1 MKKYLVI
8 LASFLIMLCIGGV
21 YAWSIFV
28 PPLKLEHGLMTAQ
41 TQLIFGFTI
50 ASFAIVMIPAGR
62 IEKKRGPRITAIIGA
77 ILFMA
82 GYLIASFSGGHVSL
96 LLIGVGIFS
105 GAGIAF
111 GYVTSLATPIKWFPE
126 YKGLITGIS
135 VAGFGGGAIILSRLV
150 KAMLAD
156 GVPVLQIFR
165 IIGISYGIVVFLS
178 ALLFAVPESTRS
190 AEVKKTQTI
199 GELIT
204 DSKVWALFLAMFAGT
219 FAGLLV
225 IGNLKPIGLNFGV
238 SEVYATTAISFLAI
252 GNMVGRV
259 LWGYVSD
266 KLGGR
271 RSVLLAL
278 VLLTLFTILILPG
291 SQSNITF
298 LFIPFLVGLGFGANF
313 VLFATEVSQLYG
325 VDKLG
330 TIYPYVFLSY
340 GFAGI
345 IGPSAGGWLFD
356 VTHSYTIPII
366 LSAIICA
373 AGALIFRVM
382 IPKRNVP

>member
-1 MKKYLVI
+1 MKKYLVT

-62 IEKKRGPRITAIIGA
+62 IEKKRGPRITAIIRA

-82 GYLIASFSGGHVSL
+82 GYLIASFSCGHVSL

-156 GVPVLQIFR
+156 GIPVLQIFR
-165 IIGISYGIVVFLS
+165 IIGIS
-178 ALLFAVPESTRS
+178 
-190 AEVKKTQTI
+190 
-199 GELIT
+199 
-204 DSKVWALFLAMFAGT
+204 
-219 FAGLLV
+219 
-225 IGNLKPIGLNFGV
+225 
-238 SEVYATTAISFLAI
+238 
-252 GNMVGRV
+252 
-259 LWGYVSD
+259 
-266 KLGGR
+266 
-271 RSVLLAL
+271 
-278 VLLTLFTILILPG
+278 
-291 SQSNITF
+291 
-298 LFIPFLVGLGFGANF
+298 
-313 VLFATEVSQLYG
+313 
-325 VDKLG
+325 
-330 TIYPYVFLSY
+330 
-340 GFAGI
+340 
-345 IGPSAGGWLFD
+345 
-356 VTHSYTIPII
+356 
-366 LSAIICA
+366 
-373 AGALIFRVM
+373 
-382 IPKRNVP
+382 

>member
-1 MKKYLVI
+1 MKKYLVT

-28 PPLKLEHGLMTAQ
+28 PPLKLKHGLMTAQ

-82 GYLIASFSGGHVSL
+82 GYLIASFSYGHVSL

-150 KAMLAD
+150 EAMLAD
-156 GVPVLQIFR
+156 GMPVLQIFR

>member
-1 MKKYLVI
+1 MKKYLVTA
-8 LASFLIMLCIGGV
+8 ASFLIMLCTGGI

-28 PPLKLEHGLMTAQ
+28 PPLKTEHALLTAH

-50 ASFAIVMIPAGR
+50 ASFAVVMILAGR
-62 IEKKRGPRITAIIGA
+62 IEKRYGPRIAAIIGA
-77 ILFMA
+77 ILFTL
-82 GYLIASFSGGHVSL
+82 GYLMASFSDGRVGL
-96 LLIGVGIFS
+96 MLIGVGIFS

-126 YKGLITGIS
+126 SKGLITGIS
-135 VAGFGGGAIILSRLV
+135 VAGFGGGAILLSWIV
-150 KAMLAD
+150 KMMLAD
-156 GVPVLQIFR
+156 GVAVLHIFR
-165 IIGISYGIVVFLS
+165 IVGISYGIVVFLS
-178 ALLFAVPESTRS
+178 ALLFSVPETVNSTEIQKNHPL
-190 AEVKKTQTI
+190 AKLMQDTKI
-199 GELIT
+199 
-204 DSKVWALFLAMFAGT
+204 WALFLAMFAGT

-238 SEVYATTAISFLAI
+238 SETYATTAISFLAI
-252 GNMVGRV
+252 GNMIGRV

-266 KLGGR
+266 KIGGR
-271 RSVLLAL
+271 HSVLLAL
-278 VLLTLFTILILPG
+278 LLLTLFTILILPG

-330 TIYPYVFLSY
+330 TVYPYVFLSY

-345 IGPSAGGWLFD
+345 IGPSVGGWLFD
-356 VTHSYTIPII
+356 VTQSYVIPII
-366 LSAIICA
+366 LSAVICA
-373 AGALIFRVM
+373 IGALIFRAM
-382 IPKRNVP
+382 IPAKKTA